1 MLNNPVKNSVQ
12 HLNDNIQISRNG
24 KYDWNSLNKTQI
36 KVIASNKKALQCSKI
51 ILFELF
57 K

>member
-24 KYDWNSLNKTQI
+24 KYDWNSLDKTQI